1 MVKTNNHPDR
11 ISILYIFIY
20 AFFGNILSIGQI
32 AFITMFLF
40 MTITTTFVLVITR
53 QINREKALKN

>member
-40 MTITTTFVLVITR
+40 YDNHDNICFGNNTT
-53 QINREKALKN
+53 NKSREGS